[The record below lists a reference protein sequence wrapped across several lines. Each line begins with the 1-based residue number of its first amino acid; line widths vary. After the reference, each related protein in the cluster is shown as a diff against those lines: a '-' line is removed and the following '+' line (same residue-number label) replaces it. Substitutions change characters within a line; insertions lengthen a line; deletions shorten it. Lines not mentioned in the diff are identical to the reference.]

1 MINGIAI
8 IVSILAMA
16 VCAIN
21 GNTTL
26 TIMNGFLLI
35 FNVILL
41 VMRDK

>member
-8 IVSILAMA
+8 IVSMLAMA
-16 VCAIN
+16 ICALK
-21 GNTTL
+21 GNDTL
-26 TIMNGFLLI
+26 VIMNGFLLI